1 MKQRV
6 IKLKD
11 IDGFTVVSA
20 VKEDTGLMYDILLD
34 SLGKNRVP
42 KCKPR
47 IGVIAGENV
56 ICVSVSDRPRI
67 LSDEPFYESAEVL
80 RWVSLNKELIL
91 KHWNNEISDRE
102 ILNLLRSL

>member
-1 MKQRV
+1 MKQKI

-11 IDGFTVVSA
+11 IDGFTVLSA
-20 VKEDTGLMYDILLD
+20 VKEDTGLMCDILLD

-42 KCKPR
+42 QCGPR

-56 ICVSVSDRPRI
+56 VCVSVSEKPKI
-67 LSDEPFYESAEVL
+67 LSDEPFYESAEVI
-80 RWVSLNKELIL
+80 RWVRLNEELIL
-91 KHWNNEISDRE
+91 KHWNKEISDRE